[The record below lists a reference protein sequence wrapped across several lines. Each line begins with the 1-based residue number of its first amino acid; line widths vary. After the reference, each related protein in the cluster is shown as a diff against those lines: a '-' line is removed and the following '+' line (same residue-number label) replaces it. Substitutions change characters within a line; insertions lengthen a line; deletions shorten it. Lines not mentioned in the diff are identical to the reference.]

1 MAGRVRLR
9 LQMRKEVVQWHTLT
23 HSLTFSIRVLDG
35 ERERERWKGERR
47 TGAPGKP
54 RMNTGTMRDA
64 AAKVDVK
71 GNNAGPGQAG

>member
-1 MAGRVRLR
+1 MRLR

-35 ERERERWKGERR
+35 ERGGTKGERR